1 MENKNNKKWFLGAH
15 LSIAK
20 GFDHALYE
28 ARSLGCTA
36 LQIFT
41 KNANTWKE
49 RDISETEIKRFLQ
62 AKHET
67 GIEMVASHTS
77 YLINPASEEPE
88 IQKKSIRA
96 LKEEMIRAG
105 KLELSCVVIHPGAH
119 KGAGVK
125 QGLDRIVKSLDT
137 VFDQLT
143 DNIPLLLLETTAGQ
157 GSSLGNC
164 FNHLSTIM
172 EKVARPEKLGI
183 CMDTSHI
190 FAAGYDIRTDQSYK
204 QTMDAFESAIG
215 FQHLHLFHLNDS
227 KRDMGSGI
235 DRHEHI
241 GKGFIGIGAFRRI
254 MNDSRFMHIPKIIET
269 PKENNMDQ
277 VNLTLLKTMAGYS
290 LSTPAGSF

>member
-20 GFDHALYE
+20 GFDHAVYE
-28 ARSLGCTA
+28 AHSLECNA

-41 KNANTWKE
+41 KNASTWKE

-62 AKHET
+62 ARHET

-77 YLINPASEEPE
+77 YLINPASEDPE
-88 IQKKSIRA
+88 IRKKSIRA
-96 LKEEMIRAG
+96 LKEEMVRAG
-105 KLELSCVVIHPGAH
+105 KLELSCVVLHPGAH
-119 KGAGVK
+119 KGAGVR

-137 VFDQLT
+137 VFDQVP
-143 DNIPLLLLETTAGQ
+143 DNMPLLLLETTAGQ
-157 GSSLGNC
+157 GSSLGSC

-172 EKVARPEKLGI
+172 EKVVRPEKLGI

-190 FAAGYDIRTDQSYK
+190 FAAGYDIRTDQSYE
-204 QTMDAFESAIG
+204 QTMKAFESAIG

-227 KRDMGSGI
+227 KKDLGSGI

-241 GKGFIGIGAFRRI
+241 GKGFIGTSAFRRI
-254 MNDSRFMHIPKIIET
+254 MNDSKLIHIPKIIET

-277 VNLTLLKTMAGYS
+277 VNLDLLKTMAG
-290 LSTPAGSF
+290 F